1 MKRPGKKVAT
11 DRSFVVALSRGLDV
25 LRAFRPN
32 DGLLGNQ
39 EIAAR
44 TNLPKPT
51 VSRLTY
57 TLTKLGYLTPVPRF
71 EKYQLAPSAMS
82 LGYAALANLGVRHL
96 SEAYREEVMRETG
109 GAVAVGG
116 RDRLS
121 MIYFGQ
127 SRNGLTLG
135 VQLDVGSRIPIATTA
150 MGRAYIWALPS
161 DERAA
166 LLRELREH
174 YGSRWPRMRD
184 GIERAGE
191 TVAQL
196 GFTISA
202 GEWQNDVHAVGVAL
216 KLNDGTGPYAFNCGA
231 PAFRFTEDRLRS
243 DIGPRLVA
251 MVRNIEAAL
260 GGAGAT
266 IKKRRKQKDESRRES
281 CTCGRGDQVA
291 FIVDDRRPARTV
303 LRSNES
309 AGPRRMTQA
318 QLAQEQCPLLAVR
331 DVSVVFGG
339 IIALNGVSF
348 DMHQGQ
354 ILGLIGPNGAGKT
367 TLFNCLS
374 RLYQPS
380 SGDILMEGV
389 SILKRPPHRIAEI
402 GIGRTFQNVALFPNL
417 SVLDN
422 VRIGTH
428 ARTNSDI
435 VSDSLKLRLGPP
447 RRSRTQQARP

>member
-1 MKRPGKKVAT
+1 MKRSPRKGAT

-25 LRAFRPN
+25 LRAFQPN

-44 TNLPKPT
+44 TKLPKPT

-71 EKYQLAPSAMS
+71 EKYQLTPSAMA

-96 SEAYREEVMRETG
+96 SEPFREDMMRATG

-116 RDRLS
+116 RDRHS

-150 MGRAYIWALPS
+150 MGRAYLWALPQE
-161 DERAA
+161 ERSG

-174 YGSRWPRMRD
+174 YGSRWPKMRD
-184 GIERAGE
+184 GIERSGE
-191 TVAQL
+191 TVAKY
-196 GFTISA
+196 GFAISA
-202 GEWQNDVHAVGVAL
+202 GEWQDDISAAGVAL

-260 GGAGAT
+260 GGT
-266 IKKRRKQKDESRRES
+266 VPQTTQSKKQQKKS
-281 CTCGRGDQVA
+281 GGKVA
-291 FIVDDRRPARTV
+291 
-303 LRSNES
+303 
-309 AGPRRMTQA
+309 RMA
-318 QLAQEQCPLLAVR
+318 E
-331 DVSVVFGG
+331 G
-339 IIALNGVSF
+339 I
-348 DMHQGQ
+348 
-354 ILGLIGPNGAGKT
+354 
-367 TLFNCLS
+367 
-374 RLYQPS
+374 R
-380 SGDILMEGV
+380 
-389 SILKRPPHRIAEI
+389 
-402 GIGRTFQNVALFPNL
+402 
-417 SVLDN
+417 
-422 VRIGTH
+422 
-428 ARTNSDI
+428 
-435 VSDSLKLRLGPP
+435 
-447 RRSRTQQARP
+447 

>member
-1 MKRPGKKVAT
+1 MKRPAKKMAT

-25 LRAFRPN
+25 LRAFQPN

-44 TNLPKPT
+44 TKLPKPT
-51 VSRLTY
+51 ISRLTY

-71 EKYQLAPSAMS
+71 EKYQLAPSAMA

-96 SEAYREEVMRETG
+96 SEPFREEVMRATG

-150 MGRAYIWALPS
+150 MGRAYIWALA
-161 DERAA
+161 DEERAA

-191 TVAQL
+191 MVKRY
-196 GFTISA
+196 GFTVSA
-202 GEWQNDVHAVGVAL
+202 GEWQDDVHAVGVAL

-231 PAFRFTEDRLRS
+231 PSFRFTEDRLRG

-251 MVRNIEAAL
+251 MVRNIELAL
-260 GGAGAT
+260 GGTAPQSKKSDTKKIRAGG
-266 IKKRRKQKDESRRES
+266 K
-281 CTCGRGDQVA
+281 VA
-291 FIVDDRRPARTV
+291 R
-303 LRSNES
+303 
-309 AGPRRMTQA
+309 
-318 QLAQEQCPLLAVR
+318 
-331 DVSVVFGG
+331 VVEG
-339 IIALNGVSF
+339 I
-348 DMHQGQ
+348 
-354 ILGLIGPNGAGKT
+354 
-367 TLFNCLS
+367 
-374 RLYQPS
+374 
-380 SGDILMEGV
+380 E
-389 SILKRPPHRIAEI
+389 
-402 GIGRTFQNVALFPNL
+402 
-417 SVLDN
+417 
-422 VRIGTH
+422 
-428 ARTNSDI
+428 
-435 VSDSLKLRLGPP
+435 
-447 RRSRTQQARP
+447 

>member
-1 MKRPGKKVAT
+1 MKRSGKKGAA

-25 LRAFRPN
+25 LRAFQPN

-44 TNLPKPT
+44 TKLPKPT

-71 EKYQLAPSAMS
+71 EKYQLAPSAMA

-96 SEAYREEVMRETG
+96 SEPFREEVMRETG

-116 RDRLS
+116 RDRQS

-150 MGRAYIWALPS
+150 MGRAYLWALPL

-174 YGSRWPRMRD
+174 YGSRWAKMRD

-191 TVAQL
+191 SVARY
-196 GFTISA
+196 GFAMST
-202 GEWQNDVHAVGVAL
+202 GDWQNDVAAVGVAL
-216 KLNDGTGPYAFNCGA
+216 KLNDGTGTYAFNCGA

-260 GGAGAT
+260 GGVAPQSKKEDNKKVRAGG
-266 IKKRRKQKDESRRES
+266 K
-281 CTCGRGDQVA
+281 VA
-291 FIVDDRRPARTV
+291 R
-303 LRSNES
+303 
-309 AGPRRMTQA
+309 
-318 QLAQEQCPLLAVR
+318 
-331 DVSVVFGG
+331 VVEG
-339 IIALNGVSF
+339 I
-348 DMHQGQ
+348 
-354 ILGLIGPNGAGKT
+354 
-367 TLFNCLS
+367 
-374 RLYQPS
+374 R
-380 SGDILMEGV
+380 
-389 SILKRPPHRIAEI
+389 
-402 GIGRTFQNVALFPNL
+402 
-417 SVLDN
+417 
-422 VRIGTH
+422 
-428 ARTNSDI
+428 
-435 VSDSLKLRLGPP
+435 
-447 RRSRTQQARP
+447 